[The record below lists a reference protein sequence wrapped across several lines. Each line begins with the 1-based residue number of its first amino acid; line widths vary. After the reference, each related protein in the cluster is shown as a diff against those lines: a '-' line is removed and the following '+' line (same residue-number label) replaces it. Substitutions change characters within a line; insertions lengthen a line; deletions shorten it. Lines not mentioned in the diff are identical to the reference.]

1 MEGSSGCV
9 GFNVWL
15 RMGWVYSDKVTAGA
29 DTLPPPLHRCSSAS
43 NLYQPA
49 GARVP
54 ATQAPKQRPEA
65 SLYSSSSSSSEEG
78 RGERASPAEAPEAEQ
93 QQEEERHL
101 VSFSIEWVGEAD
113 Y

>member
-54 ATQAPKQRPEA
+54 ATQAPKQRLEA
-65 SLYSSSSSSSEEG
+65 SLYSSSSSSEEG

-93 QQEEERHL
+93 QEEEERHL

>member
-29 DTLPPPLHRCSSAS
+29 DTLPPPLHRRHPIS
-43 NLYQPA
+43 YQPA

-65 SLYSSSSSSSEEG
+65 SLYSSSSSEEG
-78 RGERASPAEAPEAEQ
+78 RGERASPAEAPEAEE
-93 QQEEERHL
+93 QEKERHL
-101 VSFSIEWVGEAD
+101 VSFSIEWVGEPD
-113 Y
+113 

>member
-49 GARVP
+49 GAMVP

-65 SLYSSSSSSSEEG
+65 SLYSSEEG
-78 RGERASPAEAPEAEQ
+78 PMSAPAPEAE
-93 QQEEERHL
+93 EEERHL
-101 VSFSIEWVGEAD
+101 CTL
-113 Y
+113 